1 MDAELRTKN
10 IEDIV
15 NRNKR
20 VGTMP
25 IWYENERQIKDV
37 YKINLDFLVYNPYN
51 GRISSYVKTY
61 EKEKGV
67 QLDSS
72 LPEHLKVIE
81 DFLAK
86 SNKSRNEKTEI
97 SIRNQG
103 QMKYGIVTK
112 DGFIIDGNRRAS
124 IINKICRK
132 DGTAPGYFLA
142 VILDEKLNDNAAEIR
157 KLETTY
163 QLGEDDKVDYNPI
176 EKYLKCKDLISDF
189 SAKDIATM
197 MNEKESD
204 IIENLEIMSLMDQYL
219 DNLGYGGY
227 YTRLY
232 NTEDLFINLN
242 KVLKKWGKSQG
253 KLKWKA
259 DKSDLSDY
267 QLICFDLIRYTY
279 NSPKGKGI
287 DPKTIR
293 EKLLRNGEE
302 TFVANEQIWR
312 DFSDRHE
319 KNVEPLSIHE
329 KSIDDYRR
337 DNPTTDLSQLLKSR
351 DEAWSNNVD
360 SKIKENFGMAISS
373 LDNLINKN
381 EPLKLL
387 RAALSKIETVESVS
401 DTKPF
406 LEDDKVYEIVD
417 LIRKKSDSLKSYIKK
432 FRKHN

>member
-1 MDAELRTKN
+1 MNADLRTKK
-10 IEDIV
+10 IEEIV
-15 NRNKR
+15 KNNNP

-51 GRISSYVKTY
+51 GRISSYVKTH
-61 EKEKGV
+61 EKEKGIE
-67 QLDSS
+67 LDSS
-72 LPEHLKVIE
+72 KPEHSKTIE
-81 DFLAK
+81 GFLEK
-86 SNKSRNEKTEI
+86 SNEARNKKTET
-97 SIRNQG
+97 SIRTQG

-132 DGTAPGYFLA
+132 DGTSPGYFLA

-189 SAKDIATM
+189 STKDIATM

-204 IIENLEIMSLMDQYL
+204 IEENLEIMKLMDKYL
-219 DNLGYGGY
+219 NNLGYAGY

-242 KVLKKWGKSQG
+242 KVLKRWSTSQG

-293 EKLLRNGEE
+293 EKLLRNSEE
-302 TFVANEQIWR
+302 TFVANEKIWK
-312 DFSDRHE
+312 DFSGRHE
-319 KNVEPLSIHE
+319 KNIEPLSKQE
-329 KSIDDYRR
+329 KSIYIMY
-337 DNPTTDLSQLLKSR
+337 LLK
-351 DEAWSNNVD
+351 
-360 SKIKENFGMAISS
+360 F
-373 LDNLINKN
+373 
-381 EPLKLL
+381 
-387 RAALSKIETVESVS
+387 
-401 DTKPF
+401 
-406 LEDDKVYEIVD
+406 
-417 LIRKKSDSLKSYIKK
+417 
-432 FRKHN
+432 